1 MCWREGG
8 GGGGVELEWRVA
20 TAELIFFRGKRLL
33 LPRRRLPGWIPS
45 SLRMG

>member
-8 GGGGVELEWRVA
+8 GGGGVEWRVA
-20 TAELIFFRGKRLL
+20 TAELIFFRGERLL
-33 LPRRRLPGWIPS
+33 LPRRCLPGWILS